1 MTVPISAVDVFLCS
15 AVDQLALI
23 VADKALRIPP
33 RVGAS
38 GLDLNKNQPVLAPD
52 DQVYLR
58 FLPAVISRYNIK
70 PFFGEE
76 FCSEIFANGPGF
88 NFIGH
93 PNVIPLISEFTT
105 MSSTKKYIEGFTRQL
120 ADALKIAGTIDLV
133 RPGSDI
139 RNVVITGMGGS
150 GISANLV
157 ESLTFGRIPIP
168 ITVCK
173 SYNIP
178 QFVNPHTLFIACSYS
193 GNTEETIAA
202 LNKALLKRAQCIAIA
217 SGGKLLD
224 IAREYNL
231 FYIQLPGGS
240 ASPRAMLGYNMIAL
254 MSLLYHTNLIG
265 AAFIKETE
273 NAIEFLNRGVKGI
286 ESEAELIAK
295 KLKGK
300 LPVIY
305 CDSRLYAM
313 ALRFQQQLNENSKH
327 IAHVNTFPEMNHNEL
342 VGWKFPENLMP
353 MLQVIYLYS
362 DHDHERVE
370 KRMEICREIFE
381 KKSNPIIDVIGEGA
395 SLLEQ
400 YYYLIHLTDWI
411 SFYLAKENGI
421 EPDPI
426 ESIKYLKTELDKLK

>member
-1 MTVPISAVDVFLCS
+1 MSA
-15 AVDQLALI
+15 
-23 VADKALRIPP
+23 
-33 RVGAS
+33 
-38 GLDLNKNQPVLAPD
+38 
-52 DQVYLR
+52 
-58 FLPAVISRYNIK
+58 
-70 PFFGEE
+70 
-76 FCSEIFANGPGF
+76 
-88 NFIGH
+88 
-93 PNVIPLISEFTT
+93 
-105 MSSTKKYIEGFTRQL
+105 TKKYIEGFTRQL
-120 ADALKIAGTIDLV
+120 ADALRIAETIDLV

-139 RNVVITGMGGS
+139 RNVVIAGMGGS
-150 GISANLV
+150 GIAANLV

-178 QFVNPHTLFIACSYS
+178 QFVNPHTLFIACSYT
-193 GNTEETIAA
+193 GDTEETVAA
-202 LNKALLKRAQCIAIA
+202 LNKALLKRAQCITIA

-231 FYIQLPGGS
+231 LYVQLPAGQSS
-240 ASPRAMLGYNMIAL
+240 ARAMLGYHIVSLLA
-254 MSLLYHTNLIG
+254 LLYHTNLIG

-273 NAIEFLNRGVKGI
+273 NAIEFLDRGVKGI

-313 ALRFQQQLNENSKH
+313 ALRFQQQLNETAKH

-342 VGWKFPENLMP
+342 AGWTFPESLMP

-370 KRMEICREIFE
+370 KRMEICRAIFE
-381 KKSNPIIDVIGEGA
+381 KKSNPIIDVVGEGA

-400 YYYLIHLTDWI
+400 YYYLIHLADWI
-411 SFYLAKENGI
+411 SYFLARENGV
-421 EPDPI
+421 EPDAV
-426 ESIKYLKTELDKLK
+426 ESIDYVAAELGKTK